1 MVIWLIGLS
10 SSGKT
15 TIAKEIIKLLKKQN
29 KSSILVDGDEG
40 RKVWG
45 DDLGHDILSRE
56 INAGRLS
63 RLCQV
68 LDQQNVEVVGAVLS
82 LFPKW
87 QNWNRKNFSQYY
99 EVYLDVPMHILE
111 KRDPKLIYKRARQG
125 KLKNVANV
133 WKLKSRLLSLT
144 WTVYLFF
151 TIFCIFSSTLTSH
164 FVVINDSTDIT
175 FSTGN

>member
-15 TIAKEIIKLLKKQN
+15 TIAKEIIKLLKMKN

-45 DDLGHDILSRE
+45 DDLGHDIASRE

-63 RLCQV
+63 RMCKL

-125 KLKNVANV
+125 ELKNVAGIDLTFIAPPNPDLV
-133 WKLKSRLLSLT
+133 IKEPKVLKEPQIIAKYILEK
-144 WTVYLFF
+144 
-151 TIFCIFSSTLTSH
+151 
-164 FVVINDSTDIT
+164 INEK
-175 FSTGN
+175 

>member
-125 KLKNVANV
+125 ELKNVAGIDLAFKVPPNPDLV
-133 WKLKSRLLSLT
+133 IKEPKVLKKPQIIAKYILEK
-144 WTVYLFF
+144 
-151 TIFCIFSSTLTSH
+151 
-164 FVVINDSTDIT
+164 INEK
-175 FSTGN
+175 